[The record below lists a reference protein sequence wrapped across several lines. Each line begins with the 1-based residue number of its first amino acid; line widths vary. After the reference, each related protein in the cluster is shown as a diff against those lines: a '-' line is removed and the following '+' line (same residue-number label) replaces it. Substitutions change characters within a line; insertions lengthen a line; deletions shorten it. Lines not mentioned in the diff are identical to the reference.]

1 MIPISNWGLEANFQK
16 DAKSLYHSYGIYLNA
31 NGTDLKDEIQF
42 HSADNLF
49 ILNAMKWKVASP
61 MWDSQFLGYQYA
73 HNFTEW
79 RGRKIPSTSDYCGTG
94 AQDVISLSWD
104 ASRGAFSIMGNLLA
118 GVGIVG
124 QPGAKNVYGLV
135 LQPVYRI
142 SPHFEGVFQY
152 QCSFGNRSV
161 KLNTRYVPSVTHYPA
176 WVDSMHSFYLG
187 LNCYL
192 CPEAVNAV
200 KLMLAVEYVTSHVDS
215 ATAKAFN
222 GWSVFGAVRFKF

>member
-1 MIPISNWGLEANFQK
+1 M
-16 DAKSLYHSYGIYLNA
+16 
-31 NGTDLKDEIQF
+31 
-42 HSADNLF
+42 
-49 ILNAMKWKVASP
+49 
-61 MWDSQFLGYQYA
+61 
-73 HNFTEW
+73 
-79 RGRKIPSTSDYCGTG
+79 
-94 AQDVISLSWD
+94 
-104 ASRGAFSIMGNLLA
+104 
-118 GVGIVG
+118 
-124 QPGAKNVYGLV
+124 YGLV

-176 WVDSMHSFYLG
+176 WVDSMHSFSLG

-200 KLMLAVEYVTSHVDS
+200 KRMLAVEYVTSHVDS